1 MFPLYSNLDT
11 SNPPVAGRLAYFIQ
25 NWSLITNDPWV
36 TQTVTGYHIE
46 FTQNPVQLV
55 LPPLLPFSEEETL
68 AMDNEIKSLQD
79 KGAIHQA
86 SLSDPGFVSSLFM
99 VPKKGGGQ
107 RPVINLKALNNF
119 VEYSHF
125 KMEGIHMLRDLLRK
139 DDFMVTLDLKDAYF
153 TVPVWIN
160 HQKYLRFLWKGT
172 MWEFACLPFGLASAP
187 RVFSK
192 IMKPVIGMLRKMGVR
207 LIVYLD
213 DILIMAESKQLATQ
227 HAQLVA
233 STLEN
238 LGFVVNYEKSVL
250 TPSLQMEFLGFLVD
264 SKTLTLALPHEKVRK
279 IQRECQKALTVPSLT
294 LRKLAS
300 LIGLLNSSIQAV
312 FPAPLHYRHLQNLK
326 NQQLCHSMNYESEV
340 LLSPQAQEELSWWRD
355 SLLAWNGKALV
366 SGDPDLTIETDA
378 SLLGW
383 GAVCNGVR
391 TGGLWTQSERLLHIN
406 CLELMGGAFAVK
418 AFTQHKTQ
426 VRVLLLMDNVT
437 AVTYINKMGGTR
449 SPILSSLA
457 FELWTWCLQRRTS
470 LTARHIPGI
479 QNIQADQES
488 RTVVDH
494 SDWKL
499 KPEIF
504 QCIQS
509 LWGPLEID
517 LFASRLSY
525 QIPRYASWRPDPGA
539 EAVDAFTLD
548 WAQLVGYAFPPFALV
563 GRCLKQVILQKVQ
576 KLVIV
581 APVWETQPWYPLLLQ
596 LCVDFPRLLP
606 QPVDLLTRQGEN
618 HPLTH
623 LQLAGWLI
631 STGHTQ
637 RQVFLQKLEHC
648 SWPHGGKTPQV
659 PIVQLGKSG
668 LAGVINNRLIPFQPL

>member
-139 DDFMVTLDLKDAYF
+139 DDFMVKLDLKDAYF

-187 RVFSK
+187 RVFTK

-340 LLSPQAQEELSWWRD
+340 LLSPQAREELSWWRD

-525 QIPRYASWRPDPGA
+525 QIPRYANWRPDPGA